1 MYRDWETMGRSVTD
15 NEREQT
21 DESSQT
27 EKSDAENIQPQQDKL
42 TPLSKP
48 IGEGGEQ
55 LKPKEGH
62 IYRAVD
68 NAADATGNDKSF
80 STCGF

>member
-1 MYRDWETMGRSVTD
+1 MKSFEDLRIWQEARVFTNQIYDFTD

-27 EKSDAENIQPQQDKL
+27 EKSDAENLQPQQDKL

-55 LKPKEGH
+55 FIL
-62 IYRAVD
+62 
-68 NAADATGNDKSF
+68 
-80 STCGF
+80 